1 MSTVTEIQEAIRG
14 LAKDDYDQLM
24 RWLEEYDWRL
34 WDSVIEAD
42 SKSGKLDFL
51 AQEAKNAKERGTL
64 RDL

>member
-24 RWLEEYDWRL
+24 RWLEEYDWRV
-34 WDSVIEAD
+34 WDSEIEAD
-42 SKSGKLDFL
+42 SGSGKLDFL
-51 AQEAKNAKERGTL
+51 AQQAKSAKERGAL